1 MEQICIILSA
11 VDHGTAGR
19 NGPTWPMVTT
29 RTVLTNLIVGLI
41 GFGLGVLLV
50 HVAGWDGISVVAS
63 AIPIMMGVVI
73 APILVRA
80 WNGRREKS

>member
-1 MEQICIILSA
+1 
-11 VDHGTAGR
+11 
-19 NGPTWPMVTT
+19 
-29 RTVLTNLIVGLI
+29 LTNLIVGLI